1 MQKSPLNSSSS
12 IPLSTDIEQKLVD
25 AYETIDRVVLENN
38 EMQLR

>member
-1 MQKSPLNSSSS
+1 MQKSLNSSSS

-38 EMQLR
+38 EMQVR